1 MNFHYVQLSI
11 IVQLCSIMILM
22 LDAYGVDVSVF
33 KKCHHNIIHGK
44 IDIRVPLPPVY
55 VCEVW
60 DYHKANIENIKEAV
74 SNFNWNRAFK
84 NLSVDEKVELLNET
98 LNIFRNYI
106 PNKKIKCDY
115 RQPPWMTD
123 NIKKSLKQRSKLT
136 KIFYKN
142 GQRNSDHIKV
152 LEK

>member
-1 MNFHYVQLSI
+1 M
-11 IVQLCSIMILM
+11 LCIDLIFCTSQNVICNC
-22 LDAYGVDVSVF
+22 GVDVSMF

-44 IDIRVPLPPVY
+44 IDIPVPLPPVY
-55 VCEVW
+55 VHEVW
-60 DYHKANIENIKEAV
+60 DYNKANVENIKKAV
-74 SNFNWNRAFK
+74 SNFNWNRAFE

-98 LNIFRNYI
+98 LLNIFRNYI

-152 LEK
+152 LENQKNVRV